1 MAEPSRLL
9 KRERRVVQPPP
20 EQRYEKPEYMK
31 EIKEVF
37 REEKEFISI
46 TNPFIDFPINPS
58 WEYESI
64 SNKNIILKA
73 NERSPLYTIAGNGYI
88 QRIHVAGSHKDI
100 VFNLIFSER
109 TPVEFSFKDAFDL
122 GLIRG
127 LGYIRILQYK
137 PALKRFALEFIP
149 NFPGIP
155 FKNELKIF
163 AINPT
168 TEEQKIYYYEFTII
182 KVLKP
187 T

>member
-1 MAEPSRLL
+1 MAEPSRLF
-9 KRERRVVQPPP
+9 KKERRVVQPPP
-20 EQRYEKPEYMK
+20 EQLYEKPEYRK
-31 EIKEVF
+31 EVKEVF

-58 WEYESI
+58 WEYESV
-64 SNKNIILKA
+64 SNKNIILGA
-73 NERSPLYTIAGNGYI
+73 NERIPLYTTTGDGYI

-100 VFNLIFSER
+100 VFNLIFKER
-109 TPVEFSFKDAFDL
+109 TNVEFSFKDAFDL

-127 LGYIRILQYK
+127 FGYIRILQYK

-155 FKNELKIF
+155 FKNKLDIF

-168 TEEQKIYYYEFTII
+168 IEEQKIYYYETTVI
-182 KVLKP
+182 KISKP
-187 T
+187 A